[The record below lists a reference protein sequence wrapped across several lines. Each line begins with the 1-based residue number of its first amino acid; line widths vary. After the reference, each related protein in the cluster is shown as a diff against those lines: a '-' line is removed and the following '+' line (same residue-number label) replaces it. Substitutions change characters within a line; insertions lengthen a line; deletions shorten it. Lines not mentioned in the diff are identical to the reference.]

1 VVEGRAMPSFLF
13 EVQCGK
19 YAGGRFAE
27 TSFLCDEAAAWAA
40 AVEVCSDLL
49 KDVVADITPDQ
60 PDWRLTVSD
69 EAGHIIYC
77 FHFAVEITRP
87 ARIGPI

>member
-1 VVEGRAMPSFLF
+1 MPSFLF

-27 TSFLCDEAAAWAA
+27 GSFLRDEAAAWAA

-49 KDVVADITPDQ
+49 KDVVASITPSQ

-69 EAGHIIYC
+69 EAGRIIYC
-77 FHFAVEITRP
+77 FHFAAEITRP
-87 ARIGPI
+87 ACIGPI